1 MKLIVCVDKE
11 NGILFNHRRV
21 SRDREI
27 IADLLKEEEQIK
39 ILESSKNLFG
49 ESEKVE
55 VCSDF
60 NPEDTIFWEDTIP
73 QDFPIDELIVYRFD
87 KVYPSDVK
95 LNIDLSQLDLESVE
109 VIPGYSHTEI
119 LKEVYRV

>member
-11 NGILFNHRRV
+11 NGILFNHRRL

-27 IADLLKEEEQIK
+27 ITDLLNNEEEIK
-39 ILESSKNLFG
+39 MLAYSKSLFG
-49 ESEKVE
+49 ESEKAE
-55 VCSDF
+55 ISSEF
-60 NPEDTIFWEDTIP
+60 GPEDTVFWEDSIP
-73 QDFPIDELIVYRFD
+73 EEFTIDELIVYRFD

-95 LNIDLSQLDLESVE
+95 LNIDLSQWNLESVR

-119 LKEVYRV
+119 LKEVYRP

>member
-27 IADLLKEEEQIK
+27 IADILKNEAKIK
-39 ILESSKNLFG
+39 ISENSKNLFG
-49 ESEKVE
+49 ESEQVE
-55 VCSDF
+55 IGSDF
-60 NPEDTIFWEDTIP
+60 DPDDTVFWEAAIP
-73 QDFPIDELIVYRFD
+73 DDFSIDELIVYRFD

-95 LNIDLSQLDLESVE
+95 LNIDLSRLDLESVE
-109 VIPGYSHTEI
+109 VLPGYSHTEI
-119 LKEVYRV
+119 LKEVYRA